1 MQLSVMAAVFKQIN
15 LFRNQLVIN
24 YGKIII
30 SIICIFFKTIKSGIL
45 NNQFES
51 LEFKCRLE

>member
-30 SIICIFFKTIKSGIL
+30 SIICIFLRQLKV
-45 NNQFES
+45 EY
-51 LEFKCRLE
+51 